1 MSAMGFVLG
10 SFRGHKRAGVD
21 RWPPCG
27 YCLPAGFCKRASSSH
42 RSQGPREHQA
52 GEQGVVIRQ
61 HSQWVGRWTGISES
75 EDPMMLEKQH
85 RELRVH
91 ILHQG
96 QALLASA
103 PWRDLRGD
111 LLTHPTRIPLPQPHP
126 HTPSLISLPHPCP
139 KEAKPRSF
147 AGRGGTVG
155 VNDQRDSGG
164 TIISYF

>member
-1 MSAMGFVLG
+1 MMVQKLLEAEGPHMSAMGFVLG

-27 YCLPAGFCKRASSSH
+27 YCLPAGFCKRTSSSH

-85 RELRVH
+85 RELRV
-91 ILHQG
+91 
-96 QALLASA
+96 
-103 PWRDLRGD
+103 
-111 LLTHPTRIPLPQPHP
+111 RIPVRWVAMVL
-126 HTPSLISLPHPCP
+126 
-139 KEAKPRSF
+139 AR
-147 AGRGGTVG
+147 
-155 VNDQRDSGG
+155 
-164 TIISYF
+164 